1 METINNQE
9 IVKNIKKITNTE
21 EIHKMEKEEDSIE
34 TKEISLETKENIFK
48 EKESIRMKK
57 KCHDNLF
64 VIIDL
69 FVLSIP

>member
-21 EIHKMEKEEDSIE
+21 EIHDLKKEEDSIE

-48 EKESIRMKK
+48 VEKEEKSFINQKRSRE
-57 KCHDNLF
+57 D
-64 VIIDL
+64 D
-69 FVLSIP
+69 

>member
-34 TKEISLETKENIFK
+34 TKEISLETKENIIK
-48 EKESIRMKK
+48 VEKEEKSFINQKRSRE
-57 KCHDNLF
+57 D
-64 VIIDL
+64 D
-69 FVLSIP
+69 